1 MITARE
7 IRHALTKVIQTNAK
21 LPYKVFFEH
30 VSKSGESYVFVDLM
44 PKKTTI
50 DKVYFQW
57 NINVD
62 INVVLIPDEYALV
75 QKEDLWDI
83 SDRLMA
89 AIMPTVIIE
98 TEDGDKSKTRYATVQ
113 DFNSYIVD
121 DILHHEFVL
130 DFTDYVRSDE
140 YEGLDYE
147 FMQDLEIQFDDW
159 KMRD

>member
-1 MITARE
+1 MITTRE
-7 IRHALTKVIQTNAK
+7 IRHALTKVIRTNAK
-21 LPYKVFFEH
+21 LSYKVFFEH
-30 VSKSGESYVFVDLM
+30 VSKSRESYVFVDLT

-62 INVVLIPDEYALV
+62 ISVVLVPDEYGLV
-75 QKEDLWDI
+75 SHDDLWDI
-83 SDRLMA
+83 SDKLTA
-89 AIMPTVIIE
+89 AIMPTVTIE

-121 DILHHEFVL
+121 DILHYEFVL

-147 FMQDLEIQFDDW
+147 FMRDLEIQFDDW
-159 KMRD
+159 KLED